1 MNNLISDS
9 FVHGSGFKLGSFCIL
24 ESDVVVG
31 NDVTIRNYVELR
43 KGTRIG
49 NNCYIDSGVKSSGL
63 NKIGDN
69 VTIRYD
75 SIIARNVE
83 IGNNVFISPQVM
95 FINIPFGRK
104 KRGWTV
110 VSDDVKIG
118 TNATI
123 GDGIFIGS
131 DITIGAKSYV
141 NKDLIESGVYIGTPA
156 KLRITTKGN
165 LI

>member
-1 MNNLISDS
+1 MNIISKG
-9 FVHGSGFKLGSFCIL
+9 FIHGENFNIGYFNIL
-24 ESDVVVG
+24 EDNVIVG
-31 NDVTIRNYVELR
+31 DNVTIRNYVELR
-43 KGTRIG
+43 KGTKIG
-49 NNCYIDSGVKSSGL
+49 NDCHIDSGVKSSGL

-95 FINIPFGRK
+95 FINVPFGRK
-104 KRGWTV
+104 KRGRTV
-110 VSDDVKIG
+110 VSDNVKIG

-123 GDGIFIGS
+123 GDGVFIGS

-156 KLRITTKGN
+156 KLRIATKV
-165 LI
+165 I